1 MQTGARVGANNMKPD
16 YDRPLIAYAYLAQS
30 GAQDDILSGLV
41 PLLAPIAKSK
51 AGKTFDRDFLCRELN
66 RLYGIEVHPWAVEEL
81 TPRMEKSGVLV
92 KKSVSKNGVIYSYAE
107 SLGEV
112 FTTTSE
118 DDIQNILE
126 EFIVFSKSI
135 MSQAKID
142 IPEELL
148 RKHFFNQIVTSDF
161 QIRLIRPSTIAKD
174 GRKIL
179 QLKESKSSQ
188 EDEELADDAF
198 DVKEP
203 SLLKQLEQMKIISA
217 SYILD
222 ASVNSKETYSQLL
235 NIANGAILA
244 EYILNLRQP
253 NSTFTLNSLKIYLD
267 GPLAMSYL
275 DLNEEKASAHTF
287 MLIESLRAKG
297 ASLYIFKGHI
307 DEIRDNLRSAMNQDG
322 SGIRRPTHRR
332 MQGASFR
339 SYAQSILSDLEGTFR
354 RKQITIVSPSK
365 VLSHF
370 SEEDMESLTSA
381 LGDYAYHARQR
392 DAQAVGG
399 VLRLRAGKINSRS
412 YFHECQHI
420 FLTENKRVASASFEF
435 MINNIGYKENYVP
448 PVVTDRYLAG
458 LMFVLYGSKEAS
470 ELSHQ
475 KLLANCASAL
485 EPNHALLS
493 KVTTFLS
500 DVTESRAG
508 AFVEMMTS
516 SRSSQHRAIY
526 LLDES
531 KIINNLEEA
540 EQAFADFEVEMK
552 HSMNSEFD
560 IERQN
565 LAEKHR
571 LELDTAEKVKEA
583 MELERINAEREY
595 LATLADQEEKKIR
608 VETELLSRTQDLSDV
623 KSLQIAQQEEYAAS
637 QLNDIKDLV
646 SETFSIAERKQKLN
660 TWMLTVLTFCFI
672 AMVNY
677 WSFDPGTHWLW
688 KVACALSLVLVPALL
703 TKLSHIMANR
713 NAPQRRQETFH
724 ILLKTRT
731 NLRRT
736 ASNYHI
742 DFSTGDVTLLP
753 EGEEQIVT
761 DNR

>member
-1 MQTGARVGANNMKPD
+1 
-16 YDRPLIAYAYLAQS
+16 
-30 GAQDDILSGLV
+30 
-41 PLLAPIAKSK
+41 
-51 AGKTFDRDFLCRELN
+51 
-66 RLYGIEVHPWAVEEL
+66 
-81 TPRMEKSGVLV
+81 
-92 KKSVSKNGVIYSYAE
+92 
-107 SLGEV
+107 
-112 FTTTSE
+112 
-118 DDIQNILE
+118 
-126 EFIVFSKSI
+126 

-142 IPEELL
+142 IPEQLL

-161 QIRLIRPSTIAKD
+161 QIRLIRPSTISRD

-188 EDEELADDAF
+188 EEEDLADDAF

-203 SLLKQLEQMKIISA
+203 SLQKQLEQMKIISA

-222 ASVNSKETYSQLL
+222 ASANKKDTYSQLL

-244 EYILNLRQP
+244 EYILNLREP

-275 DLNEEKASAHTF
+275 DLNEEKASSHTF

-297 ASLYIFKGHI
+297 ASLFIFKGHI

-365 VLSHF
+365 SVSYF

-381 LGDYAYHARQR
+381 LGDYAYHARER

-399 VLRLRAGKINSRS
+399 ILRLRSGKINSRS

-435 MINNIGYKENYVP
+435 MINNLGYKENYVP

-500 DVTESRAG
+500 DVTEARAG

-531 KIINNLEEA
+531 KVINNLEEA
-540 EQAFADFEVEMK
+540 EQVFADFEVEMR

-560 IERQN
+560 IERQRITEEHRLKLEATEN
-565 LAEKHR
+565 EKIM
-571 LELDTAEKVKEA
+571 LELDRKKAEG
-583 MELERINAEREY
+583 EY
-595 LATLADQEEKKIR
+595 QLTLLDQEEDKTRIQ
-608 VETELLSRTQDLSDV
+608 TELLSKIQDLSDV
-623 KSLQIAQQEEYAAS
+623 KVLQQSQQEQYAAS
-637 QLNDIKDLV
+637 QLNDIEDLV
-646 SETFSIAERKQKLN
+646 NETFLITDRKQNLI
-660 TWMLTVLTFCFI
+660 TRVLTSLTFCAVVI
-672 AMVNY
+672 VNY
-677 WSFDPGTHWLW
+677 WSFDPGDHWLW
-688 KVACALSLVLVPALL
+688 KSACALSLFLVPVGLS
-703 TKLSHIMANR
+703 KLSNIMANR
-713 NAPQRRQETFH
+713 NAPQRRRETFH
-724 ILLKTRT
+724 SLLKNRT

-736 ASNYHI
+736 ASNYDI
-742 DFSTGDVTLLP
+742 DFTTGEVVLLP
-753 EGEEQIVT
+753 ESGEQIVT